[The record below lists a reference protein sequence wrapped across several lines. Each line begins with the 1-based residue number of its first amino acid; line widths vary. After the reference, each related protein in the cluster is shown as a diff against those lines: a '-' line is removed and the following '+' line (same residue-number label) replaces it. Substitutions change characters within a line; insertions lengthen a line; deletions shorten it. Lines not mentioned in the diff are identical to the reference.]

1 MTIMATMIFD
11 IIFIVTFAIGM
22 EYIVIKGNSES
33 K

>member
-1 MTIMATMIFD
+1 MATMIFD

-22 EYIVIKGNSES
+22 GYIIIKSKPES